1 MSDIA
6 AVLSYLWLLFLC
18 LPFLSRFSS
27 ACHCAQAIEY
37 DLVGCIPT
45 DELLKAEQA

>member
-6 AVLSYLWLLFLC
+6 DVLSYSWLLFLC
-18 LPFLSRFSS
+18 LSFVSRFSS
-27 ACHCAQAIEY
+27 ACHCAQSIEY

>member
-6 AVLSYLWLLFLC
+6 DVLSYLWLVFLC
-18 LPFLSRFSS
+18 LPFASRFSS
-27 ACHCAQAIEY
+27 ACHCAQVIEY
-37 DLVGCIPT
+37 NLVGCIPT

>member
-6 AVLSYLWLLFLC
+6 AVLSCLRLLFLC
-18 LPFLSRFSS
+18 LPLVSRFSS
-27 ACHCAQAIEY
+27 ACHCAQAIGY

>member
-6 AVLSYLWLLFLC
+6 DVLSYLWLLFLC
-18 LPFLSRFSS
+18 LPFVSRFSS

-37 DLVGCIPT
+37 DLVGCI
-45 DELLKAEQA
+45 KAEQA

>member
-18 LPFLSRFSS
+18 LPFVSRFSS
-27 ACHCAQAIEY
+27 ACHCVQAIEY
-37 DLVGCIPT
+37 GCIPT

>member
-6 AVLSYLWLLFLC
+6 SVLSYLWLFFLC
-18 LPFLSRFSS
+18 LPFVSRFSS

-37 DLVGCIPT
+37 DLVGWIPT
-45 DELLKAEQA
+45 DELVKAEQA

>member
-18 LPFLSRFSS
+18 LPFASRFSS
-27 ACHCAQAIEY
+27 ACHCIEY

>member
-1 MSDIA
+1 MSF
-6 AVLSYLWLLFLC
+6 V
-18 LPFLSRFSS
+18 SRFSS
-27 ACHCAQAIEY
+27 AGHCAQAIEY

>member
-6 AVLSYLWLLFLC
+6 AVLSYLWLFFFF
-18 LPFLSRFSS
+18 LPFVFRFSS

>member
-6 AVLSYLWLLFLC
+6 AVLSYLWLLFLY
-18 LPFLSRFSS
+18 LPFVSHFSS
-27 ACHCAQAIEY
+27 ACPCAQTIEY

>member
-6 AVLSYLWLLFLC
+6 SVLSYLWLLFLC
-18 LPFLSRFSS
+18 LPFVSRFS
-27 ACHCAQAIEY
+27 CHCAQAIGY

>member
-18 LPFLSRFSS
+18 LPL
-27 ACHCAQAIEY
+27 CTAIEY